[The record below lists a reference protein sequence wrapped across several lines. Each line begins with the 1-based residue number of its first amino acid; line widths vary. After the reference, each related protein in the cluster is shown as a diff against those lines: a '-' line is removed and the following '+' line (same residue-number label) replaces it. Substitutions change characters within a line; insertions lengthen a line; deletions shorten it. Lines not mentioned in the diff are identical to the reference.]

1 MAVNVAISGF
11 GRIGRLVLRSIIES
25 KRKDINVVA
34 INDLAPIETNAF
46 LLANDTVHGPLNEK
60 VSFKRN
66 KMIVGS
72 KNITVLN
79 QRDPQKLPW
88 KRMKIDVA
96 LECTGLFTSKDKA
109 AMHIKAGEKKVLV
122 SAPCTNA
129 DKTIVYGVNEDEITK
144 TRLVDKKTNQM
155 LLRVDEDDY
164 CKRVKNDVI
173 TKLGDYDA
181 VVISDYDKGFLTES
195 SIKYLIAKY
204 PMTFIDSKKLFNK
217 WINGVTFLKINEVEY
232 NRNRKNLKDYKGNLI
247 VTLGEKGVD
256 FNGTIIPPKRQAEVS
271 DLSGAGDT
279 FFAAFVC
286 GILKNK
292 GIKSSID
299 FAQDCALSAIE
310 KKGVVI
316 I

>member
-1 MAVNVAISGF
+1 MKILVIGDSCTDKFIYGECN
-11 GRIGRLVLRSIIES
+11 RICPEAPVPVF
-25 KRKDINVVA
+25 N
-34 INDLAPIETNAF
+34 PIEQKSNGGMA
-46 LLANDTVHGPLNEK
+46 
-60 VSFKRN
+60 
-66 KMIVGS
+66 
-72 KNITVLN
+72 KNVFN
-79 QRDPQKLPW
+79 N
-88 KRMKIDVA
+88 
-96 LECTGLFTSKDKA
+96 
-109 AMHIKAGEKKVLV
+109 LV
-122 SAPCTNA
+122 SLSNDWEIDLVTNE
-129 DKTIVYGVNEDEITK
+129 NEITK

-195 SIKYLIAKY
+195 TIKYLIAKY